1 MKQGAIDPST
11 KARID
16 GIQSVI
22 DTYLDCIIETYD
34 NPHPISKLSRDY
46 MRARIRVLH
55 EEKWELVSQI

>member
-1 MKQGAIDPST
+1 MKQGAIDPTT

-34 NPHPISKLSRDY
+34 NPHPISKVSRDY
-46 MRARIRVLH
+46 MRARIRVLYG
-55 EEKWELVSQI
+55 EKWELVEKL